1 MIKVHPL
8 SDVNT
13 EEIGDGTRIWQYAV
27 ILDGA
32 KIGKNCNICAHTL
45 IEGKVIIGDR
55 VTVKS
60 GVYIWDNTTIEND
73 VFIGPCV
80 AFTNDKFPRSK
91 CHDKN
96 FDSIHVKEGA
106 SIGANAT
113 ILPGVTLGK
122 KCMIGAGAVVTKN
135 VPDYTV
141 VYGNPAKIMGKVEDE
156 N

>member
-1 MIKVHPL
+1 MVKIHPL
-8 SDVNT
+8 SDVNSND
-13 EEIGDGTRIWQYAV
+13 IGDGTRIWQYVV

-32 KIGKNCNICAHTL
+32 KIGKDCNICAHTL
-45 IEGKVIIGDR
+45 IENKVIIGDR
-55 VTVKS
+55 VTIKS
-60 GVYIWDNTTIEND
+60 GVYIWDNITIEND

-91 CHDKN
+91 CHGRP

-122 KCMIGAGAVVTKN
+122 KCMIGAGAVVTKD
-135 VPDYTV
+135 VPDYTI
-141 VYGNPAKIMGKVEDE
+141 VYGNPAKVMGKVEDE

>member
-1 MIKVHPL
+1 MPKIHPL
-8 SDVNT
+8 SDVNSND
-13 EEIGDGTRIWQYAV
+13 IGAGTRIWQYAV
-27 ILDGA
+27 ILNGA
-32 KIGKNCNICAHTL
+32 KIGRDCNICAHTL
-45 IEGKVIIGDR
+45 IEGNVTIGDR

-60 GVYIWDNTTIEND
+60 GVYIWDNITVEND

-91 CHDKN
+91 CHDKP
-96 FDSIHVKEGA
+96 FDSIYVKEGA

-122 KCMIGAGAVVTKN
+122 KCMIGAGAVVTKD
-135 VPDYTV
+135 VPDYTI
-141 VYGNPAKIMGKVEDE
+141 VYGNPAKVMGKVEDE